1 MQHLIQL
8 LDVIVTLILKQ
19 QVCFDLSRITTT
31 NYNVQNEGASTSRP
45 LFFDDND
52 YFYWDDYIS

>member
-1 MQHLIQL
+1 MQQLIQL

-19 QVCFDLSRITTT
+19 QVYFDLSRITTT

-52 YFYWDDYIS
+52 YFY